1 MSDHSEISATSTGWG
16 VLAPDIVE
24 HVVGQLDPLLP
35 RHLALLVAG
44 PQVVLTTTNGTP
56 RVVGTLVPRVPIE
69 IDRSGLADVVA
80 DVLDDIQDLVITHL
94 ATPWPLTESG
104 KGTHPSAE
112 LVGTALMLRFSSR
125 DGIELIELIELQPY
139 EVPENPP
146 KTVVAG

>member
-1 MSDHSEISATSTGWG
+1 MSDHPEISDPSTGWS

-24 HVVGQLDPLLP
+24 HLVGQLNPLLP
-35 RHLALLVAG
+35 GHLALLVAG

-56 RVVGTLVPRVPIE
+56 RVVGTLVPRIPTE
-69 IDRSGLADVVA
+69 INRTGLADVVA

-94 ATPWPLTESG
+94 ATPWPLTETG

-112 LVGTALMLRFSSR
+112 LSGTALMLRFSSR
-125 DGIELIELIELQPY
+125 DGIESIELQPY

>member
-1 MSDHSEISATSTGWG
+1 MPDHSEMNDLPRGWS

-24 HVVGQLDPLLP
+24 HVVGQLNPLLP
-35 RHLALLVAG
+35 GHLTLLVTG

-56 RVVGTLVPRVPIE
+56 RLVGTLAPRIPIE
-69 IDRSGLADVVA
+69 IDRGGLANVIA

-94 ATPWPLTESG
+94 ATPWPLTETG

-112 LVGTALMLRFSSR
+112 LVGTALVLRFSSG
-125 DGIELIELIELQPY
+125 DGAESIELQPY